1 MRSGPFALV
10 RRLGSAKAG
19 PMRQFRM
26 ARVPYIPPEGVSPE
40 LRHILTPPTNLKMA
54 VANNPTA
61 LDVFFSRIGK
71 WLGTESTID
80 ARLRE
85 LAIVQV
91 SYVNANAY
99 EFSWHLRGA
108 LKAGATDQD
117 IDALMAET
125 NGATSSLPEVDRAVL
140 RAARDLSVDL
150 SLADE
155 TWALLEAHLGRERL
169 IELILAI
176 TYYNHVCRVAAAL
189 KLDIDEHVKLPMDRY
204 PPPQR
209 IGAWR

>member
-1 MRSGPFALV
+1 MHSEPFALV

-71 WLGTESTID
+71 WLGTEAPVN

-85 LAIVQV
+85 LAVVQV
-91 SYVNANAY
+91 AYVTANAY

-108 LKAGATDQD
+108 LRVGATDQD

-125 NGATSSLPEVDRAVL
+125 NGETSALPPLDRAVL
-140 RAARDLSVDL
+140 KAARDITLDL
-150 SLADE
+150 SLDDA
-155 TWALLEAHLGRERL
+155 TWAFLEQNLGRERL
-169 IELILAI
+169 LELILAI
-176 TYYNHVCRVAAAL
+176 TYYNHVVRVAAVL

>member
-108 LKAGATDQD
+108 FKAGATDQD

-189 KLDIDEHVKLPMDRY
+189 KLDIDEHVRLPMDRY

>member
-1 MRSGPFALV
+1 
-10 RRLGSAKAG
+10 
-19 PMRQFRM
+19 M

-71 WLGTESTID
+71 WLGTEAPVN

-85 LAIVQV
+85 LAVVQV
-91 SYVNANAY
+91 AYVTANAY

-125 NGATSSLPEVDRAVL
+125 NGETSALPPLDRAVL
-140 RAARDLSVDL
+140 KAARDITLDL
-150 SLADE
+150 SLDDA
-155 TWALLEAHLGRERL
+155 TWAFLEQNLGRERL
-169 IELILAI
+169 LELILAI
-176 TYYNHVCRVAAAL
+176 TYYNHVVRVAAVL
-189 KLDIDEHVKLPMDRY
+189 KLDIDEHVKLPMDKY
-204 PPPQR
+204 PPPAR

>member
-1 MRSGPFALV
+1 MRNFD
-10 RRLGSAKAG
+10 
-19 PMRQFRM
+19 M

-108 LKAGATDQD
+108 LKVGATDQD
-117 IDALMAET
+117 IEALMAET
-125 NGATSSLPEVDRAVL
+125 NGATSALPEVDRAVL

-155 TWALLEAHLGRERL
+155 TWELLEAHLGRERL

-189 KLDIDEHVKLPMDRY
+189 KLDIDEHVKLPMDKY
-204 PPPQR
+204 PPPAR
-209 IGAWR
+209 IGEWR

>member
-99 EFSWHLRGA
+99 EVSWHLRGA

-125 NGATSSLPEVDRAVL
+125 NGAASSLPEVDRAVL

>member
-26 ARVPYIPPEGVSPE
+26 ARVPYIPPEGVSPK

-125 NGATSSLPEVDRAVL
+125 NGAASSLPEVDRAVL

>member
-1 MRSGPFALV
+1 MRSEPFALV

-125 NGATSSLPEVDRAVL
+125 NGATRAS
-140 RAARDLSVDL
+140 ANS
-150 SLADE
+150 
-155 TWALLEAHLGRERL
+155 G
-169 IELILAI
+169 
-176 TYYNHVCRVAAAL
+176 
-189 KLDIDEHVKLPMDRY
+189 
-204 PPPQR
+204 
-209 IGAWR
+209 